1 MAGVDDLDEVVEQYH
16 LAAREFIKG
25 NPEPYKM
32 VFSHREDV
40 SVANPF
46 GPVTC
51 GWKQVAATME
61 RAASLYRDGE
71 FAGFENVVKYVT
83 PELAFSVEVERFKV
97 KIAGS
102 EEVAPVALRTTSIL
116 RREDGN
122 WKVMH
127 RHADPITTAQS
138 AESVIQK

>member
-1 MAGVDDLDEVVEQYH
+1 MAVVDDLDEVVEQYH
-16 LAAREFIKG
+16 LAAREFVKG

-46 GPVTC
+46 GPVAC
-51 GWKQVAATME
+51 GWEQVAATME

-71 FAGFENVVKYVT
+71 ITGFENVVKYVT
-83 PELAFSVEVERFKV
+83 PELAFIVEVERFKV
-97 KIAGS
+97 KVGGR
-102 EEVAPVALRTTSIL
+102 EEAAPVALRTTSIL
-116 RREDGN
+116 RAEDGI
-122 WKVMH
+122 WKVVH
-127 RHADPITTAQS
+127 RHADPITRAQP

>member
-1 MAGVDDLDEVVEQYH
+1 
-16 LAAREFIKG
+16 
-25 NPEPYKM
+25 M

-61 RAASLYRDGE
+61 RASSLYRDGE
-71 FAGFENVVKYVT
+71 FTGFETVVKYVT
-83 PELAFSVEVERFKV
+83 PELAFIVEVEWFKV
-97 KIAGS
+97 KIAGR
-102 EEVAPVALRTTSIL
+102 EEVPPMALRTTSIL
-116 RREDGN
+116 RPEDDI

-127 RHADPITTAQS
+127 RHADPITTAQP
-138 AESVIQK
+138 AESVVQK

>member
-1 MAGVDDLDEVVEQYH
+1 MAAVDELDEVVKQYH
-16 LAAREFIKG
+16 LAAREFVSG

-32 VFSHREDV
+32 VFSHRDDV

-46 GPVTC
+46 GPVSYE
-51 GWKQVAATME
+51 WKQVAATME

-71 FAGFENVVKYVT
+71 VTGFENIVKYVT
-83 PELAFSVEVERFKV
+83 PELAFIVEVERFRVKV
-97 KIAGS
+97 AGR

-116 RREDGN
+116 RPEDGI
-122 WKVMH
+122 WKVVH
-127 RHADPITTAQS
+127 RHADPITTAQP

>member
-83 PELAFSVEVERFKV
+83 PELAFIVEVERFKV

>member
-1 MAGVDDLDEVVEQYH
+1 MATVDDLDEVVKQYH
-16 LAAREFIKG
+16 LAAREFVKG
-25 NPEPYKM
+25 DPEPYKM
-32 VFSHREDV
+32 VFSHHEDV

-71 FAGFENVVKYVT
+71 FTGFENVVKYVT
-83 PELAFSVEVERFKV
+83 AELAFIVEIERFKV
-97 KIAGS
+97 KIAGR
-102 EEVAPVALRTTSIL
+102 EEVDSVALRTTSIL
-116 RREDGN
+116 RPEEGI
-122 WKVMH
+122 WKVVH
-127 RHADPITTAQS
+127 RHADPITTAQP

>member
-1 MAGVDDLDEVVEQYH
+1 MVAVDDLDEVVEQYH

-51 GWKQVAATME
+51 GWEQVAATME
-61 RAASLYRDGE
+61 RAASLYREGE
-71 FAGFENVVKYVT
+71 FIGFENVVKYVT
-83 PELAFSVEVERFKV
+83 AELAFMVEVERFKV
-97 KIAGS
+97 KVAGR

-116 RREDGN
+116 RPEDGV
-122 WKVMH
+122 WKVVH
-127 RHADPITTAQS
+127 RHADPITTAQQ

>member
-1 MAGVDDLDEVVEQYH
+1 MVAVDDLDEVVEQYH

-32 VFSHREDV
+32 VFSHRQDV

-46 GPVTC
+46 GPVSC

-61 RAASLYRDGE
+61 RAASSYREGE
-71 FAGFENVVKYVT
+71 FIGFENVAKYVT
-83 PELAFSVEVERFKV
+83 PELAFIVEVERFKV
-97 KIAGS
+97 KIAGR
-102 EEVAPVALRTTSIL
+102 EEDAPVALRTTSIL
-116 RREDGN
+116 RPEDGV
-122 WKVMH
+122 WKVVH
-127 RHADPITTAQS
+127 RHADPITTAQP